1 MLRGDRPH
9 VLKAFGNI
17 KTPWSGGSLGAFLV
31 YQSGQPWEAWHAT
44 AYGLPTYF
52 SSTIRYAEDAGSRR
66 SPSHWQLDLRYTHRL
81 PLPLGADAEVRI
93 DLFNVFDR
101 QTGYNLNPVARG
113 ATFGEP
119 RSYFDPR
126 RVQVT
131 IGLDI

>member
-1 MLRGDRPH
+1 M
-9 VLKAFGNI
+9 
-17 KTPWSGGSLGAFLV
+17 
-31 YQSGQPWEAWHAT
+31 
-44 AYGLPTYF
+44 
-52 SSTIRYAEDAGSRR
+52 
-66 SPSHWQLDLRYTHRL
+66 DLRYTHRL